1 MVKTFA
7 LIFCALSLS
16 SSFVMGRDDFDN
28 LKAEAI
34 SQFVKQAN
42 TAGSEL
48 AKIIESY
55 NKETADGRNANGA
68 ITLPVTRADLQAF
81 VLSGE
86 IQYNPFHYGDHKD
99 GRCVATGNSA
109 TVLIALSTR
118 ELVHLAREFGTLTF
132 TTSVGEELS
141 FAAETNGSQSC
152 EEESEDAKVKR
163 VLQTS
168 NFKQIKLDIAAEEEK

>member
-1 MVKTFA
+1 MRFESFP
-7 LIFCALSLS
+7 LFCNGERRLSKS
-16 SSFVMGRDDFDN
+16 
-28 LKAEAI
+28 KAKAI

-55 NKETADGRNANGA
+55 NKETADGRNANGT

-86 IQYNPFHYGDHKD
+86 IQYNPFHYGEHKD

-132 TTSVGEELS
+132 TTSVGEELA

-152 EEESEDAKVKR
+152 EEESEGAKVKR
-163 VLQTS
+163 VT
-168 NFKQIKLDIAAEEEK
+168 NIEF

>member
-1 MVKTFA
+1 
-7 LIFCALSLS
+7 
-16 SSFVMGRDDFDN
+16 MGRDDFEN

-34 SQFVKQAN
+34 SQFVRQAN

-55 NKETADGRNANGA
+55 NKETADGRNPNGI

-81 VLSGE
+81 VVSAE
-86 IQYNPFHYGDHKD
+86 IEYNPFHYGEHKD

-118 ELVHLAREFGTLTF
+118 EQVHMAREFGVLMF
-132 TTSVGEELS
+132 TTSVNENLS
-141 FAAETNGSQSC
+141 FAAETNGNQSC
-152 EEESEDAKVKR
+152 EEESEGARIRK

>member
-1 MVKTFA
+1 LVKTFA
-7 LIFCALSLS
+7 LIFCALGLS
-16 SSFVMGRDDFDN
+16 SSFVMGRDDFEI

-34 SQFVKQAN
+34 FQFVKQAN

-48 AKIIESY
+48 AKIIEWY
-55 NKETADGRNANGA
+55 NKETADGRNPNGTV
-68 ITLPVTRADLQAF
+68 TLPVTRADLQAF

-86 IQYNPFHYGDHKD
+86 IQYQPFHYGEHKD

-118 ELVHLAREFGTLTF
+118 ELVHLAREFGILTF
-132 TTSVGEELS
+132 TTSVEEHLS
-141 FAAETNGSQSC
+141 FAAKTNGSQSC

-168 NFKQIKLDIAAEEEK
+168 NFKQIKLDITAEEEK

>member
-1 MVKTFA
+1 MA
-7 LIFCALSLS
+7 
-16 SSFVMGRDDFDN
+16 RDDFEN
-28 LKAEAI
+28 LKAEAV

-55 NKETADGRNANGA
+55 NEVSGDGRNPNG
-68 ITLPVTRADLQAF
+68 TVTVPGTRADLQVF

-86 IQYNPFHYGDHKD
+86 IQYNPFHYGEHKD

-118 ELVHLAREFGTLTF
+118 ELVHLASEFGTLTF
-132 TTSVGEELS
+132 TTSVEEHLS
-141 FAAETNGSQSC
+141 FAADTDGSQSC
-152 EEESEDAKVKR
+152 QEESEGAKIKK

-168 NFKQIKLDIAAEEEK
+168 NFKQIKLGIDAEEEK